1 MLNLIEI
8 IKNDCISE
16 RHCMLTLY
24 NEQGDSGFLYF
35 KEAQLIEVNA
45 GKLWGKE
52 ALGMIVQWSLTSHN
66 ISELPRGIKRT
77 IWEPLDQI
85 FSELVD
91 VESGQSL
98 GQAIG
103 QLQMDDLDESFSN
116 AAPALQDPI
125 TPMVRQLEA
134 IPGFLAVF
142 KEYGNE
148 VRQLS
153 GGIPSNSLSTDW
165 FEQFTSRAR
174 EMGEGLGAGM
184 LREWYMEV
192 EECRV
197 WYIAANE
204 TNLFIFSSTEGMVDD
219 FETALREVLA

>member
-8 IKNDCISE
+8 IKNDCITE
-16 RHCMLTLY
+16 RNCMLTVY

-52 ALGMIVQWSLTSHN
+52 ALAMIVQWPLTSN
-66 ISELPRGIKRT
+66 NVTELPRGIKRT

-91 VESGQSL
+91 AESGESL
-98 GQAIG
+98 GAAVG
-103 QLQMDDLDESFSN
+103 QLQMDDLEEKTSG
-116 AAPALQDPI
+116 AAPGLQDPI
-125 TPMVRQLEA
+125 TPMVKKLEEV
-134 IPGFLAVF
+134 PGFLAVY
-142 KEYGNE
+142 KEYGKE

-153 GGIPSNSLSTDW
+153 GGVPSKSLSTDW

-174 EMGEGLGAGM
+174 EMGEGLGAGT
-184 LREWYMEV
+184 LKEWFIEI

-197 WYIAANE
+197 WYVQMDGSG
-204 TNLFIFSSTEGMVDD
+204 LFIFSTVDGMVDD
-219 FETALREVLA
+219 FETALGEILS